1 MNKIN
6 LLKETIPEETE
17 PEETIPEET
26 DITLDYNQS
35 FLPVKQFCDIFDIE

>member
-6 LLKETIPEETE
+6 LLKETI

-35 FLPVKQFCDIFDIE
+35 FLPIKQFCDIFDIE

>member
-17 PEETIPEET
+17 PEEA
-26 DITLDYNQS
+26 DIKLEYNHS